1 MKQFF
6 KIFTFYFITIVGFL
20 GAPSGW
26 AKEQA
31 ILVMGDSLSAGYG
44 MSLEQAW
51 PALLQEKLH
60 ASGTDDQW
68 RVINASVSGE
78 TTQGGVRRLPA
89 LLEQFQPQWVL
100 LELGANDGLRGYPIA
115 NMSSNLATMIEQS
128 QAAGA
133 KVAVLGIQ
141 LPPNYGERYTVPF
154 FAQYKQL
161 AEGYNTALVP
171 FILENIAGSSELML
185 ADGLHPT
192 PSAQAII
199 VDNIWHH
206 LSSFW
211 LPSELKKPAS
221 DGFF

>member
-1 MKQFF
+1 MRQFF
-6 KIFTFYFITIVGFL
+6 KIFTFYFASMVGIFWVPL
-20 GAPSGW
+20 GW
-26 AKEQA
+26 AKESTL
-31 ILVMGDSLSAGYG
+31 LVMGDSLSAGYG

-51 PALLQEKLH
+51 PALLQEKLL
-60 ASGTDDQW
+60 ASATDDQW
-68 RVINASVSGE
+68 QVINASVSGE

-154 FAQYKQL
+154 FAQYEEL
-161 AEGYNTALVP
+161 AKRYNTALVP
-171 FILENIAGSSELML
+171 FILDNVAGSSDLMQ

-192 PSAQAII
+192 SSAQAII
-199 VDNIWHH
+199 VDNIWYH

-211 LPSELKKPAS
+211 LP
-221 DGFF
+221 